1 MSDKGKKG
9 EFFWSVILAV
19 LAFLLVCFDYD
30 EGSLQIKGNFGYA
43 LLFAWVFAGI
53 PWGWKGASFIPI
65 AKLKT
70 GATEAIQSAIMFTL
84 TISLR
89 LMLSCLI
96 GLVTFPLGII
106 EVIFTHKNEKNRQNQ
121 QNVNNSGPP

>member
-9 EFFWSVILAV
+9 NFFGSVILAV

-30 EGSLQIKGNFGYA
+30 EGSLQIKGSFGYA
-43 LLFAWVFAGI
+43 LLFAWVFASI

-65 AKLKT
+65 TKLKYS
-70 GATEAIQSAIMFTL
+70 ATEAIQSAIMFTT

-96 GLVTFPLGII
+96 GLVAFPLGII
-106 EVIFTHKNEKNRQNQ
+106 EVISTRNQKTIKND
-121 QNVNNSGPP
+121 VDT